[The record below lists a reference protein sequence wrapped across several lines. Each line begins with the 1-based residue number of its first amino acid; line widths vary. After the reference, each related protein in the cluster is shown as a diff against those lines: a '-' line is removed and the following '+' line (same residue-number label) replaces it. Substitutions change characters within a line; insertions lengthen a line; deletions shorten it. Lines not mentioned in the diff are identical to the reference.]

1 MKDLTDPSIQVTLTT
16 FPDGMRKAEVRGLSI
31 EHAKEMVTKAMEDP
45 NQRNE
50 HLYKIIAI
58 TIGTTFLVALLA
70 LTVFLPEPTK
80 FQQRVLLS
88 ILALAAAGVL
98 SAAPADA
105 RPVAAS
111 VVESA
116 PAALTQR
123 SGEARRRGSSPYRS
137 GAGSCSARCTTGGA
151 VLTDRSRPP

>member
-1 MKDLTDPSIQVTLTT
+1 MKDSTDPSIQVTLTT
-16 FPDGMRKAEVRGLSI
+16 FPDGMRKTEVRGLSI

-88 ILALAAAGVL
+88 ILALAAAGFAV
-98 SAAPADA
+98 
-105 RPVAAS
+105 
-111 VVESA
+111 
-116 PAALTQR
+116 ALT
-123 SGEARRRGSSPYRS
+123 GVLNVTA
-137 GAGSCSARCTTGGA
+137 TTGKRLRIAATGA
-151 VLTDRSRPP
+151 AAVFVIMLFVDPS